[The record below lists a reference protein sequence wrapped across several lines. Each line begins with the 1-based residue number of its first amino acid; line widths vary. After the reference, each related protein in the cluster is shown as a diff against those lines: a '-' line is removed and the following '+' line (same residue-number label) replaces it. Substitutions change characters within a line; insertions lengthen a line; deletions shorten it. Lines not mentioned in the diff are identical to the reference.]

1 MVIFGASG
9 DLTERMLIPSLFDL
23 AEQRLIPPEFSVL
36 GISRRDFSDEAFREK
51 LTPSDANSTNWQ
63 SFSSGIF
70 YMAGNH
76 RESETYD
83 RLKAKLDEL
92 DQERGT
98 QGNRL
103 FYLAVAPNDFPVII
117 NHLNDRGLT
126 TPPAYA
132 DREQGWVRV
141 ILEKPF
147 GTDLASAIQLNR
159 DIHRTLPED
168 QIYRIDH
175 YLGKETVQNIISF
188 RFANSMFEPL
198 WNRRYIDHVQI
209 TAAESLGV
217 EERAGYYDTSGAF
230 RDMVQN
236 HLLQLLALVA
246 MEPPVS
252 ALDDSVRDEKGK
264 VFKSLRHYTP
274 EEVKHNA
281 IRGQYGPGFV
291 DGKPVP
297 GYLQEKNIPADSR
310 TETFAAVRFWVDNW
324 RWQGVP
330 FYLRTGKRLARKVT
344 EIAIV
349 FKPVPHLLFGNN
361 DGQLE
366 PNLLVV
372 RIGPSEGIS
381 LRFGTK
387 LPGMTRQLR
396 WVNMDFD
403 YGASFARPSPP
414 AYGRL
419 LHDCMIGDPTLY
431 NRADAV
437 EAAWQATQPI
447 LDAWTADKDPL
458 PSYESGTWGPR
469 ESETWMED
477 EGRLW
482 RKL

>member
-9 DLTERMLIPSLFDL
+9 DLTQRMLIPSLFDL
-23 AEQRLIPPEFSVL
+23 AEQRLVPPEFTVL
-36 GISRRDFSDEAFREK
+36 GISRRDFSDVAFRDRVAPEN
-51 LTPSDANSTNWQ
+51 ANSTNWA
-63 SFSSGIF
+63 SFSTGIF
-70 YMAGNH
+70 YMPGNH
-76 RESETYD
+76 GEKETYG
-83 RLKAKLDEL
+83 RLKAKLEEL
-92 DQERGT
+92 DRTRGT

-103 FYLAVAPNDFPVII
+103 FYLAVAPSDFPVIL
-117 NHLNDRGLT
+117 NHLSEAGLLK
-126 TPPAYA
+126 PPEYA
-132 DREQGWVRV
+132 DEQSWVRV

-147 GTDLASAIQLNR
+147 GIDLQSATQLNK
-159 DIHRTLPED
+159 DIHRILPEH

-175 YLGKETVQNIISF
+175 YLGKETVQNILAF
-188 RFANSMFEPL
+188 RFANCIFEPL

-217 EERAGYYDTSGAF
+217 GERAGYYDTSGAF
-230 RDMVQN
+230 LDMVQN

-246 MEPPVS
+246 MEPPAS
-252 ALDDSVRDEKGK
+252 SLDDSVRDEKSK
-264 VFKSLRHYTP
+264 VFKALRIYKP
-274 EEVKHNA
+274 EEVAQNA
-281 IRGQYGPGFV
+281 IRAQYAQGFI
-291 DGKPVP
+291 DGKPVDA
-297 GYLQEKNIPADSR
+297 YHQEKNIPAESR
-310 TETFAAVRFWVDNW
+310 TETFAAVRFWVENW

-349 FKPVPHLLFGNN
+349 FKPVPHMMFAQTAG
-361 DGQLE
+361 DELE
-366 PNLLVV
+366 PNLLVL

-387 LPGMTRQLR
+387 IPGMTRRLR

-403 YGASFARPSPP
+403 YGTSFSRPSPP

-419 LHDCMIGDPTLY
+419 LHDCLIGDPTLY

-437 EAAWQATQPI
+437 EAAWRATQPI
-447 LDAWTADKDPL
+447 LDYWKSDTSPVPK
-458 PSYESGTWGPR
+458 YESGTWGPR
-469 ESETWMED
+469 EAETWMED